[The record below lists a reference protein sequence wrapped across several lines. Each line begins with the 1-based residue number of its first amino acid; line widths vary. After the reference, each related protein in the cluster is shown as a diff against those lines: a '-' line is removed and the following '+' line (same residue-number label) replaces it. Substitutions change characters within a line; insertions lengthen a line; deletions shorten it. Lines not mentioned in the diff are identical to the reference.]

1 MTEKDEDVEVVA
13 HVARWAS
20 VLFVEDD
27 GLFGIECEGASVIH
41 TGCFEFVEAVEWVM
55 DGF

>member
-27 GLFGIECEGASVIH
+27 GLSGIECEGASVIQI
-41 TGCFEFVEAVEWVM
+41 GCFEFVEAVEWVM